1 MFGLFRHCP
10 CHSEYLPIGNYR
22 DEEIEVV
29 EGGMQ
34 DYNYM
39 FSNCMELTVEVSCD
53 KKPACKTLK
62 THWENNYASMLSI
75 LQSADGGVKGL
86 VVDEEGIALANA
98 RVRIEGIDKEI
109 ATTERGEYWRLLVP
123 GTYVLSAVSESE
135 YGLLESD
142 LTTVV
147 ITRNM
152 GEGAQVVH
160 LVVRMKLPGR
170 FLVSSYQAGEKEA
183 AHLAG
188 ETMVRRIFIGCQIGQ
203 SRVQKNEE
211 HVQASVNIC
220 HIVFS
225 VVVLL

>member
-1 MFGLFRHCP
+1 M
-10 CHSEYLPIGNYR
+10 
-22 DEEIEVV
+22 
-29 EGGMQ
+29 
-34 DYNYM
+34 
-39 FSNCMELTVEVSCD
+39 
-53 KKPACKTLK
+53 
-62 THWENNYASMLSI
+62 
-75 LQSADGGVKGL
+75 
-86 VVDEEGIALANA
+86 
-98 RVRIEGIDKEI
+98 
-109 ATTERGEYWRLLVP
+109 
-123 GTYVLSAVSESE
+123 SAVSESE

-160 LVVRMKLPGR
+160 LVVRLKLPGR
-170 FLVSSYQAGEKEA
+170 FLVSSYQAGEKAA

-203 SRVQKNEE
+203 AMVQKNEE

-225 VVVLL
+225 VEVLLNSTNVVAYFKERWGDERIMRPASTLEQKKLGRRLNIFSEETFCDQNVFLSGWSVSVQER